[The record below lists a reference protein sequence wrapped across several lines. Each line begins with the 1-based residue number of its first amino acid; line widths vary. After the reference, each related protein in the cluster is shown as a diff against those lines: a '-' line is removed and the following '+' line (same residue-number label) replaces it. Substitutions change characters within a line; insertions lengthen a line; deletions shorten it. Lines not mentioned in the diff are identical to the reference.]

1 MASVQISRDAILSQ
15 RVLSKEQ
22 VRPPAGLPR
31 FSRDFTTRKIG
42 RAHRPPTGLCLV
54 KKLEGEVKN
63 MQEQKPLEEN
73 MSFEA
78 FGLRPEILRAVAE
91 KKYTT
96 PTPIQE
102 KAIPI
107 VL

>member
-1 MASVQISRDAILSQ
+1 MLSIYYHETGGPGNIRSTGVFSAGPDPVRKTPGRDRLRIPHQGGMVSSVQISRDAILSQ

-54 KKLEGEVKN
+54 KKLK
-63 MQEQKPLEEN
+63 
-73 MSFEA
+73 
-78 FGLRPEILRAVAE
+78 E
-91 KKYTT
+91 K
-96 PTPIQE
+96 
-102 KAIPI
+102 
-107 VL
+107 

>member
-1 MASVQISRDAILSQ
+1 MQTEPL
-15 RVLSKEQ
+15 LE
-22 VRPPAGLPR
+22 
-31 FSRDFTTRKIG
+31 
-42 RAHRPPTGLCLV
+42 
-54 KKLEGEVKN
+54 KK
-63 MQEQKPLEEN
+63 

-91 KKYTT
+91 KKYTI

-107 VL
+107 VLEGKDLIGC